1 MAAKK
6 TPAQRVKDN
15 LALAASEQAKGNA
28 AAASAYA
35 QAAANIKGAGQAKVQ
50 AVATQYAALAKV
62 PVQPE
67 QPVTTP
73 TVPTVINNNYAPQ
86 DNTAQNLY
94 FDNLNAQS
102 REGASTFLRGILSQ
116 YGLGSLA
123 SSVDSLVTQWGN
135 NTGVIAE
142 KLKETDPYKTRFK
155 GLLDLTARGVTDV
168 RNESEYLSLETAYRG
183 VFRDSGIQSFLGDAG
198 SASEQAKIADI
209 VGNYSLSVSEVR
221 DRVLDAQRV
230 VAETPQE
237 VLDSLQQY
245 YNVPAATLVQY
256 VLDPTR
262 TKNSIN
268 QMANASIAG
277 GYATRAGLNLDASTA
292 GQVAGLAGNNDIS
305 VNQLSSDLA
314 KTREIRDA
322 TVRLANLEN
331 STLTDSEIAQS
342 TFDTDPNATKKVNA
356 LQSRERARFGGS
368 GSVTTGSLS
377 RQRGI

>member
-1 MAAKK
+1 MAAK

-28 AAASAYA
+28 AAAAAYS

-50 AVATQYAALAKV
+50 AVAAQYAELAKA
-62 PVQPE
+62 PVQAQ
-67 QPVTTP
+67 QPVAP
-73 TVPTVINNNYAPQ
+73 PAVPTVVNNNYAAQ

-94 FDNLNAQS
+94 FDNLNNQS

-123 SSVDSLVTQWGN
+123 SSVDSLVAQWGN

-155 GLLDLTARGVTDV
+155 GLLDLAARGVTDV
-168 RNESEYLSLETAYRG
+168 RNESEYLNLETQYRS

-230 VAETPQE
+230 VADTPQE

-322 TVRLANLEN
+322 TVRLAELEN